1 MAETE
6 TTLGLTEKPAVV
18 DLHYKTDSVH
28 SSNDEK
34 PSTSHND
41 DHKHRDNKPS
51 PETEELS
58 DIYDPNVYAGASRLS
73 PTP

>member
-1 MAETE
+1 MAEIEMTP
-6 TTLGLTEKPAVV
+6 GLTESRSVV
-18 DLHYKTDSVH
+18 DLPYKTDSVH

-34 PSTSHND
+34 SSPSHENGHEHTYD
-41 DHKHRDNKPS
+41 KPS
-51 PETEELS
+51 PETEDLS

>member
-1 MAETE
+1 MAEIELTP
-6 TTLGLTEKPAVV
+6 GLTESPPIV
-18 DLHYKTDSVH
+18 DLPYKTDSVH

-34 PSTSHND
+34 PSPSHE
-41 DHKHRDNKPS
+41 HGHEHTYNKPS

-58 DIYDPNVYAGASRLS
+58 DIYDPNVYAGASHLS